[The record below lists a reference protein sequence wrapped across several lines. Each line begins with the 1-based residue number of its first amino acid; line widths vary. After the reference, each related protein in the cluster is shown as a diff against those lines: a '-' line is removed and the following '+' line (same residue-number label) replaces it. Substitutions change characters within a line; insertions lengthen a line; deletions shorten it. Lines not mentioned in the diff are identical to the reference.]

1 MSAVVESSPEITG
14 PQREVVS
21 IYNDDFATPLSTPQ
35 YFIEVYRCV
44 KLDFG
49 ECSSS
54 GPSTYPVP
62 KRTDEIEIV
71 VPDITNKD
79 SSDKKKFY
87 KYVVHNHTSCQCGN
101 LKYGNGRLYKT
112 IANNEVSEA
121 YFKAKFS
128 KNPVNLIRLCNVCN
142 ITQPRYKLH
151 PKHFNVVL
159 PYKYLAYQQCL
170 PGCVVVKNETSN
182 KQTSMLSGSSVGVPL
197 TNDILCKAYDGAKTQ
212 QQGKSHPQ
220 KLKSSS
226 SEAPVGNSIDQDAS
240 NRDPEEMVE
249 ATIKFD
255 GSLGIAFLWK
265 DEVMVTSGQQ
275 LDSDQAMWA
284 KQWIKD
290 HCNLTEFQAGY
301 TYLFEIIFLNN
312 TVVVNYLFEGLV
324 LLAITDESGHELPYE
339 EVLDCARTIGFFMV
353 TPRITGPYSEVLWY
367 CGGIEHSEE
376 SVTPNWPPFTSGDLS
391 VNKKRQEGWVVRFND
406 GSRQKIVCR
415 WWKNASSLGHLVHP
429 Q

>member
-1 MSAVVESSPEITG
+1 
-14 PQREVVS
+14 
-21 IYNDDFATPLSTPQ
+21 
-35 YFIEVYRCV
+35 
-44 KLDFG
+44 
-49 ECSSS
+49 
-54 GPSTYPVP
+54 
-62 KRTDEIEIV
+62 
-71 VPDITNKD
+71 
-79 SSDKKKFY
+79 
-87 KYVVHNHTSCQCGN
+87 
-101 LKYGNGRLYKT
+101 
-112 IANNEVSEA
+112 
-121 YFKAKFS
+121 
-128 KNPVNLIRLCNVCN
+128 
-142 ITQPRYKLH
+142 
-151 PKHFNVVL
+151 
-159 PYKYLAYQQCL
+159 
-170 PGCVVVKNETSN
+170 
-182 KQTSMLSGSSVGVPL
+182 MLSGSPVSVPL

-212 QQGKSHPQ
+212 QQGKSHPK

-226 SEAPVGNSIDQDAS
+226 SEAPVGNYSSDQDAS

-265 DEVMVTSGQQ
+265 DEVMVTSGHK

-290 HCNLTEFQAGY
+290 HCHLTEFQAGY

-312 TVVVNYLFEGLV
+312 TVVVNYPFEGLV

-353 TPRITGPYSEVLWY
+353 TPRITGSYSEVLWY

-376 SVTPNWPPFTSGDLS
+376 SVTPNWPPFTSGALP
-391 VNKKRQEGWVVRFND
+391 VNKKRQEGWIVRFND

-429 Q
+429 QVIWLLLKHDKIKYVFRNAPKHCQVEIRRMVQAIRRKFEETLQLAERCLQKPECVYSTCNDDEWWGKVAKINDFRQTKNSRYQQKRVRETMIVCANFLTSLNLIVMHVVVRHRPNS